1 MVGVLHMTNN
11 MRYRQGPLGTSRQ
24 DRLTKAPAELSP
36 EEVERINGLVREL
49 RQRLVTETPQEPEVV
64 EPPPRPGFV
73 RALGRAFRRS

>member
-11 MRYRQGPLGTSRQ
+11 MRYRLGPLGTSRQ
-24 DRLTKAPAELSP
+24 DRPMKAPAELP
-36 EEVERINGLVREL
+36 ADEIERINGLVREL
-49 RQRLVTETPQEPEVV
+49 RERLVNETPQEREVV